1 MIYDLI
7 IVGMGPAGVTASIYA
22 KRAGLNILCLD
33 KGMIGGYLNF
43 IDRIDNYPGCY
54 NVTGPELA
62 FSLYTQIK
70 NLEINYKN
78 EEVIDVVDE
87 AEEKVVKTSKNEY
100 KCKYLIIATGRI
112 SKKLGLENEDVLL
125 GKGLS
130 HCALCDG
137 YLYKNQD
144 VAVVGGGES
153 ALTEALYLANICH
166 NVYLIHRG
174 ENFKAVKE
182 LIERIL
188 KKQNII
194 LKKNRK
200 IKTLNI
206 KDNKLDSL
214 SLDNGEKLNVSC
226 LFSYIGYVPGT
237 NFAITL
243 GLADKNGYINVDEKY
258 ETERSGIY
266 AVGDIIE
273 KEMYQIVT
281 ANAEGAI
288 AANEVIKRIKAK

>member
-174 ENFKAVKE
+174 ENFKAAKE

>member
-1 MIYDLI
+1 MVYDLI

-33 KGMIGGYLNF
+33 KGMVGGYLNF
-43 IDRIDNYPGCY
+43 IDRIDNYPGYY

-62 FSLYTQIK
+62 FNLYSQIK
-70 NLEINYKN
+70 QLEVNYKN
-78 EEVIDVVDE
+78 EEVLDVVED
-87 AEEKVVKTSKNEY
+87 ANDKIVKTKKNEY
-100 KCKYLIIATGRI
+100 RCKYLIIATGRV
-112 SKKLGLENEDVLL
+112 SRKLGLENEDTLL

-153 ALTEALYLANICH
+153 ALTEALYLANICQR
-166 NVYLIHRG
+166 VYLIHRS
-174 ENFKAVKE
+174 ENFKAAATLVD
-182 LIERIL
+182 RVVNSD
-188 KKQNII
+188 NII

-200 IKTLNI
+200 IVALNV
-206 KDNKLDSL
+206 DDDKLASVT
-214 SLDNGEKLNVSC
+214 LDNGKCLNVSC
-226 LFSYIGYVPGT
+226 LFAYIGYVPGT

-243 GLADKNGYINVDEKY
+243 GLADEMGYIKVNGKY

-266 AVGDIIE
+266 AVGDIIK

-288 AANEVIKRIKAK
+288 AANEVIKRIKTK

>member
-62 FSLYTQIK
+62 FNLYTQIK

-144 VAVVGGGES
+144 VVVVGGGES

-174 ENFKAVKE
+174 ENFKAAKE

-243 GLADKNGYINVDEKY
+243 GLADKNGYIKVDEKY
-258 ETERSGIY
+258 ETEHSGIY
-266 AVGDIIE
+266 AIGDIIE

>member
-174 ENFKAVKE
+174 ENFKAAKE
-182 LIERIL
+182 LIEQIL

>member
-22 KRAGLNILCLD
+22 KRAGLD

-174 ENFKAVKE
+174 ENFKAAKE

-288 AANEVIKRIKAK
+288 SANEVIKRIKAK

>member
-7 IVGMGPAGVTASIYA
+7 IVGMGPAGITASIYA

-43 IDRIDNYPGCY
+43 IDRIDNYPGYY

-62 FSLYTQIK
+62 FNLYTQIK
-70 NLEINYKN
+70 NLKINYKN

-87 AEEKVVKTSKNEY
+87 SEEKVVKTSKNEY

-166 NVYLIHRG
+166 NVYLIHRS
-174 ENFKAVKE
+174 ENFKAAE
-182 LIERIL
+182 DLIERIL

-243 GLADKNGYINVDEKY
+243 GLADKNGYIKVDEKY
-258 ETERSGIY
+258 ETEHSGIY
-266 AVGDIIE
+266 AIGDIIE

>member
-174 ENFKAVKE
+174 ENFKAAKE

-281 ANAEGAI
+281 ANAEGVI

>member
-43 IDRIDNYPGCY
+43 IDRIDNYPGCC

-62 FSLYTQIK
+62 FNLYTQIK

-125 GKGLS
+125 GNGLS

-166 NVYLIHRG
+166 NVYLIHRS
-174 ENFKAVKE
+174 ENFKAAE
-182 LIERIL
+182 DLIERIL

-243 GLADKNGYINVDEKY
+243 GLADKNGYIKVDEKY
-258 ETERSGIY
+258 ETEHSGIF